1 MGIEPNAEAPQA
13 IEYTGFPSLVR
24 VQLRPTLGNLKRPPS
39 LAQWLLGGNVCN
51 RELCERSNDGAAAA
65 LLRWDIQRPL

>member
-24 VQLRPTLGNLKRPPS
+24 VQLRPTSGSLKRPPS
-39 LAQWLLGGNVCN
+39 LAQWFLAGNACK
-51 RELCERSNDGAAAA
+51 RELCECSNDGAAAA
-65 LLRWDIQRPL
+65 LFRWNMLRLL